1 MNKNINNA
9 TDAAILDEIEVLKII
24 ITIDNKIAILENLVN
39 LFITL
44 SV

>member
-9 TDAAILDEIEVLKII
+9 TDAIILDAMEVLKIN
-24 ITIDNKIAILENLVN
+24 ITIDNKIAMLENLVN